1 MPQMASQMVISG
13 ANLNSRPVTEPAEV
27 LEAAPGLAVVQH
39 SGSGKANQYYLRG
52 YNLDHGTDMATFW
65 DDVPINLPTNAHG
78 QGYTDLN
85 FLIPETISGLEVRKG
100 PYWADVG
107 DFDNAGAL
115 NISLRDSVD
124 RNIQS
129 VTAGSFGYMRLLSL
143 GSTSLGGGSLLYAG
157 EFNTYNGPWTNADD
171 VRKFSGVLRYT
182 QGTATD
188 GFSATAMAY
197 ANSWNSTDQIALRAI
212 TTGQVELFGEI
223 DPTDGGDTSRFM
235 LSTRFAHSDDYGMW
249 KANAY
254 VVKYTLNLF
263 NNFTWFTTNPILG
276 DQFHQSDDRIY
287 SGGAVSRTF
296 NGTLFNLPSQ
306 TVFGL
311 QTRDDDINI
320 GLTNTFQRQ
329 FLSNTLFDHVNEGNV
344 GVYAQNTTR
353 WTDWWRTTIGLR
365 GDYFA
370 ASVNSMLQPANSGNP
385 NAALPSPKFT
395 SVFGPFYKTEFFLGA
410 GLGYHSNDARGVVT
424 SEVPG
429 DPSTPQSGTPFLVR
443 SAGAEVGARTKIVP
457 GLDSSISL
465 FYLHQ
470 DSELFFDGD
479 TGTTVPGPPSLRTGI
494 EITNNYQPVSWMRFD
509 ADLALSRARF
519 IGPDTSQQELFY
531 SLTGFPQAQIGNAPG
546 NFIPEAPWMVASA
559 GITLGER
566 TGWFST
572 LRWRY
577 ISSRP
582 LTEDGVFQSP
592 PVNTINGRVGYQF
605 TNGWRIQLDA
615 LNLLNS
621 SSYNASYAYGSLL
634 PSDALFAKCF
644 PASGAPSVPAAVCQN
659 GFTDYSIHP
668 LDPTAVR
675 LTLAGPI
682 DSIDI
687 PRMAKEFKRALP
699 TYQPPAPNYDWTGF
713 YVGAYVDGQWLKSSS
728 SAVNGVTGAPFPATG
743 GNSSQWGGGVQLGF
757 DYMLPSR
764 LLLGVAADMSSGGT
778 KTSTVSDATG
788 ISANQTTVFDSETIR
803 GRIGYAADNILFY
816 ATGGLAWSNDQF
828 VRTQLT
834 GTLNNATA
842 GADEAV
848 NKGLLGWTGGGGIA
862 YAFAQN
868 WNVFAEYRY
877 TGFGTSTISLPL
889 SQLTTTSTT
898 AVSTV
903 EFGVNYK
910 FTSAGQSSGAPTAPY
925 SAAPSPIL
933 VYKSPPARNA
943 FDWTGIYFGADG
955 GFGWTLSTGAL
966 LDAMGAP
973 LTPYSYR
980 VNGPVA
986 GLFVGG
992 AYQVNKIVL
1001 GVEGDWQWSNLTGN
1015 NEILAPLGA
1024 VGVFPGGPFTISTT
1038 VKDYAAV
1045 RGRVGFALD
1054 RFLVFGTGGWAW
1066 GNPLTSYALTNA
1078 APFFNNGGSSTGWT
1092 AGLGVDYA
1100 FTESFFGRIEY
1111 RYTSFAT
1118 AGFVSAATNS
1128 AVASDHL
1135 PMSDLRAGIAYKF
1148 GGRSDTMR
1156 F

>member
-1 MPQMASQMVISG
+1 MASQVVISG
-13 ANLNSRPVTEPAEV
+13 ANLNSRPVSEPAEV

-115 NISLRDSVD
+115 NISLRDSIGQ
-124 RNIQS
+124 NIQS
-129 VTAGSFGYMRLLSL
+129 VTAGSFGYTRLLSY
-143 GSTSLGGGSLLYAG
+143 GSTKVGGGSLLYAG
-157 EFNTYNGPWTNADD
+157 EFNTENGPWDTAEDL
-171 VRKFSGVLRYT
+171 RKFSGLLRYS

-188 GFSATAMAY
+188 GVSATAMAY
-197 ANSWNSTDQIALRAI
+197 ANSWNSSDQLALRAI
-212 TTGQVELFGEI
+212 TTGQVSLFGEI

-235 LSTRFAHSDDYGMW
+235 LSTRFAHSDDNGMW

-263 NNFTWFTTNPILG
+263 NNFTWFTTNPMLG

-296 NGTLFNLPSQ
+296 NGTLFSLPSQ
-306 TVFGL
+306 TVVGL
-311 QTRDDDINI
+311 QTRDDDINV
-320 GLTNTFQRQ
+320 GLTNTFRRQ
-329 FLSNTLFDHVNEGNV
+329 FLSNTLVDHVNEGNV
-344 GVYAQNTTR
+344 GVYAENTTR
-353 WTDWWRTTIGLR
+353 WTDWWRTTLGLR

-424 SEVPG
+424 SQVPG

-465 FYLHQ
+465 FALRQ
-470 DSELFFDGD
+470 NSELFFDGD

-494 EITNNYQPVSWMRFD
+494 EITNNYQPVSWVRFD
-509 ADLALSRARF
+509 ADLALTRARF
-519 IGPDTSQQELFY
+519 IGPDTAQQELFD
-531 SLTGFPQAQIGNAPG
+531 SLAGFPQAQIGNAPG
-546 NFIPEAPWMVASA
+546 SFIPEAPWMVASA
-559 GITLGER
+559 GITLGEK

-621 SSYNASYAYGSLL
+621 SSYNASYAYGALL
-634 PSDALFAKCF
+634 QSDALFAKCF
-644 PASGAPSVPAAVCQN
+644 PSSGTPTVPAAVCQN
-659 GFTDYSIHP
+659 GFMDYSIHP
-668 LDPTAVR
+668 LDSLAVR

-687 PRMAKEFKRALP
+687 PRMATEFNRALP
-699 TYQPPAPNYDWTGF
+699 AYQRPTPNYDWTGF
-713 YVGAYVDGQWLKSSS
+713 YVGAFVDGTWSKATAATVDNVSGTSSGS
-728 SAVNGVTGAPFPATG
+728 NADTSRG
-743 GNSSQWGGGVQLGF
+743 GGGVQLGF

-764 LLLGVAADMSSGGT
+764 IVLGVAADISSGGT
-778 KTSTVSDATG
+778 KTTTISDTSG
-788 ISANQTTVFDSETIR
+788 ISANQTTVFDNETVR

-816 ATGGLAWSNDQF
+816 GTGGFAWSNDQF

-834 GTLNNATA
+834 GTLNSATA
-842 GADEAV
+842 GTDEAV
-848 NKGLLGWTGGGGIA
+848 NKGLIGWTAGGGIA

-877 TGFGTSTISLPL
+877 TSFGSSTGISLPF
-889 SQLTTTSTT
+889 SQLRTTSMIT
-898 AVSTV
+898 VSTL
-903 EFGVNYK
+903 ELGVNYK
-910 FTSAGQSSGAPTAPY
+910 FNSGA
-925 SAAPSPIL
+925 
-933 VYKSPPARNA
+933 VPPAGNA
-943 FDWTGIYFGADG
+943 ASSYPAGRIAEPALVNKLPPRGAYDWSGVYFGGDG
-955 GFGWTLSTGAL
+955 GFGWETAKGTLTDSASN
-966 LDAMGAP
+966 P
-973 LTPYSYR
+973 LITYDYR

-986 GLFVGG
+986 GLFAGG
-992 AYQVNKIVL
+992 NYQLDKIVL

-1015 NEILAPLGA
+1015 SQTLAPLGA
-1024 VGVFPGGPFTISTT
+1024 AGTFPSGPFMVSTT
-1038 VKDYAAV
+1038 VKDYASV
-1045 RGRVGFALD
+1045 RGRLGLAFD
-1054 RFLVFGTGGWAW
+1054 RFLAFGTAGWAW
-1066 GNPLTSYALTNA
+1066 GNPLTSYALVGA
-1078 APFFNNGGSSTGWT
+1078 APFVNQEGRSTGWT
-1092 AGLGVDYA
+1092 AGVGVDYA
-1100 FTESFFGRIEY
+1100 ITESAVARIEY
-1111 RYTSFAT
+1111 RYTSLAT
-1118 AGFVSAATNS
+1118 PGFVSVATNS
-1128 AVASDHL
+1128 AEAPNRV
-1135 PMSDLRAGIAYKF
+1135 PISDLRAGIAYKF
-1148 GGRSDTMR
+1148 GGRLDIIR